1 MATDRDNDWRDK
13 DEAGKV
19 RARFD
24 FEIEPIRSDEAN
36 QVVSVRVQPSKRRYS
51 IVEVNGERHYLDKF
65 LRMIIPEEAV
75 KEMAVAK
82 FGGLP
87 VIYNPPS
94 IESAREYASVRQ
106 GAIAAE
112 LRGESYVAP
121 TEKARPQSQLS
132 FTGGTR
138 FLTFL
143 SVDICGSSGLRRR
156 RPQALVRAKDH
167 CDSDNPKCVAKKDR
181 DIN

>member
-1 MATDRDNDWRDK
+1 MVT
-13 DEAGKV
+13 
-19 RARFD
+19 
-24 FEIEPIRSDEAN
+24 
-36 QVVSVRVQPSKRRYS
+36 VRVQPNRRRYS

-65 LRMIIPEEAV
+65 LRTIISEEAV
-75 KEMAVAK
+75 KEMAVAQ

-87 VIYNPPS
+87 VIYSPPS
-94 IESAREYASVRQ
+94 IESASEYASVRQ

-112 LRGESYVAP
+112 LRGESYVVP

-132 FTGGTR
+132 FAGGTR

-156 RPQALVRAKDH
+156 DPEAFERAYDIFLRSLPPPSVTFTAL
-167 CDSDNPKCVAKKDR
+167 S
-181 DIN
+181 